1 MLRCNHYLEPS
12 PQGASE
18 RKIPICLVNSVFNS
32 RGRAPARNR
41 RGKERQWDLPIALQ
55 IKRGRFESAPELAAP
70 ATTIGSIWVGS
81 IHRRGRRQR
90 QIATQAS
97 ACCCHHKVPA
107 FTNAQRP
114 PHQFAPETIS
124 SKRNEHDRTQTKAQ
138 QKSAALV
145 DVRRSGCR
153 FASCRV
159 HQPSL
164 LRSFGRASQSRF
176 QLAKQRRLSRRSRK
190 AKADASHGLR
200 VAQPCAAHQGK
211 ACPA

>member
-1 MLRCNHYLEPS
+1 MLRCNRYLEPS

-18 RKIPICLVNSVFNS
+18 WKIPICLVNSAFNS
-32 RGRAPARNR
+32 RPSARPHNR

-90 QIATQAS
+90 QIATRAS
-97 ACCCHHKVPA
+97 ACCCYHKVPA

-145 DVRRSGCR
+145 DVPSVWLQVRVLPGPPA
-153 FASCRV
+153 FA
-159 HQPSL
+159 
-164 LRSFGRASQSRF
+164 ASQLRPGEPVAIPTSEAAEAVPPKPQGEGGR
-176 QLAKQRRLSRRSRK
+176 LARATRGATMRST
-190 AKADASHGLR
+190 SG
-200 VAQPCAAHQGK
+200 
-211 ACPA
+211 